1 MNLPDKI
8 MEYGGGQPMKINNY
22 SGYTLINYGRMIVDT
37 PVAGELTIDSAEKGS
52 YLTLR
57 TDRNGL
63 EEDQG
68 QVDAVLEKLANKLI
82 YTGYVTGE
90 RHLLGELEIAE
101 GLTAGTSIWKNRSIS
116 FDEQGRGHL
125 LSKIN
130 LPITGTPAD
139 ILYAAYADKGFNT
152 YTFPTPIV
160 IDTGDTAAIQA
171 AKPIAITGK
180 LTVYGDIALDHGSVS
195 INRSGEGILP
205 DAPTVLAGDLRGEG
219 SARIG
224 LGKYS
229 AWRGAALQKGALDL
243 AMEEAIWENAAQK
256 AAERGSRVERLQA
269 GENTLI
275 WQKDGKP
282 FTIDRFSGSLLLRYD
297 HEAGTPT
304 VFSAGDTIISK
315 ADPKARITL
324 ITDNGGINTNDET
337 QVHNVLDNLAQ
348 KLIYE
353 KYADGYLTGRVAIG
367 EGLTQRLLLKA

>member
-1 MNLPDKI
+1 M
-8 MEYGGGQPMKINNY
+8 
-22 SGYTLINYGRMIVDT
+22 
-37 PVAGELTIDSAEKGS
+37 
-52 YLTLR
+52 
-57 TDRNGL
+57 
-63 EEDQG
+63 
-68 QVDAVLEKLANKLI
+68 
-82 YTGYVTGE
+82 TGE

-304 VFSAGDTIISK
+304 VFLPAIRSSAR
-315 ADPKARITL
+315 RIRRL
-324 ITDNGGINTNDET
+324 
-337 QVHNVLDNLAQ
+337 VLP
-348 KLIYE
+348 
-353 KYADGYLTGRVAIG
+353 
-367 EGLTQRLLLKA
+367 

>member
-1 MNLPDKI
+1 M
-8 MEYGGGQPMKINNY
+8 
-22 SGYTLINYGRMIVDT
+22 
-37 PVAGELTIDSAEKGS
+37 
-52 YLTLR
+52 
-57 TDRNGL
+57 
-63 EEDQG
+63 
-68 QVDAVLEKLANKLI
+68 
-82 YTGYVTGE
+82 
-90 RHLLGELEIAE
+90 
-101 GLTAGTSIWKNRSIS
+101 
-116 FDEQGRGHL
+116 
-125 LSKIN
+125 
-130 LPITGTPAD
+130 
-139 ILYAAYADKGFNT
+139 
-152 YTFPTPIV
+152 

-282 FTIDRFSGSLLLRYD
+282 FQWFP
-297 HEAGTPT
+297 AAT
-304 VFSAGDTIISK
+304 V
-315 ADPKARITL
+315 
-324 ITDNGGINTNDET
+324 
-337 QVHNVLDNLAQ
+337 
-348 KLIYE
+348 
-353 KYADGYLTGRVAIG
+353 
-367 EGLTQRLLLKA
+367 

>member
-1 MNLPDKI
+1 M
-8 MEYGGGQPMKINNY
+8 
-22 SGYTLINYGRMIVDT
+22 
-37 PVAGELTIDSAEKGS
+37 
-52 YLTLR
+52 
-57 TDRNGL
+57 
-63 EEDQG
+63 
-68 QVDAVLEKLANKLI
+68 
-82 YTGYVTGE
+82 
-90 RHLLGELEIAE
+90 
-101 GLTAGTSIWKNRSIS
+101 
-116 FDEQGRGHL
+116 
-125 LSKIN
+125 
-130 LPITGTPAD
+130 
-139 ILYAAYADKGFNT
+139 
-152 YTFPTPIV
+152 

-282 FTIDRFSGSLLLRYD
+282 FT
-297 HEAGTPT
+297 
-304 VFSAGDTIISK
+304 VSAVPCCYGMIMKRALPLFFLPAIRSS
-315 ADPKARITL
+315 ARRIRRL
-324 ITDNGGINTNDET
+324 
-337 QVHNVLDNLAQ
+337 VLP
-348 KLIYE
+348 
-353 KYADGYLTGRVAIG
+353 
-367 EGLTQRLLLKA
+367 